1 MASASGPAAGRDGA
15 PAPGE
20 ERRSGPEILF
30 QAAHLSA
37 RIEPFDGDYRAA
49 IGTIR
54 RFAGALAAS
63 PGVGRVRVSSLP
75 LELSPEQTLTG
86 DAEAVADTAA
96 FEILVVLRAAAP
108 ARAET

>member
-1 MASASGPAAGRDGA
+1 M
-15 PAPGE
+15 
-20 ERRSGPEILF
+20 F
-30 QAAHLSA
+30 QAVHLSA

-63 PGVGRVRVSSLP
+63 PGIGRVRVSSLP

-86 DAEAVADTAA
+86 DAEAVAETAA
-96 FEILVVLRAAAP
+96 FEIRVVSRAVP
-108 ARAET
+108 AGAGT